1 MWSRIFAGILVSA
14 ALAAASSAAVSA
26 PQLGHCRVLN
36 DAKLPPDS
44 GGASSICAEIEQA
57 VAAKAPNV
65 AYKAE
70 VRVLSKSGLAVN
82 VEVGG
87 RKLEEQHFSIMDRY
101 INPTFIKRVADSVA
115 DQVATAAMR
124 G

>member
-26 PQLGHCRVLN
+26 RDVGHCRVVN
-36 DAKLPPDS
+36 EAKLPADS
-44 GGASSICAEIEQA
+44 GASTICSEIEQA
-57 VAAKAPNV
+57 VAAKAPNA

-82 VEVGG
+82 LEVGG

-115 DQVATAAMR
+115 DQVATAAKS